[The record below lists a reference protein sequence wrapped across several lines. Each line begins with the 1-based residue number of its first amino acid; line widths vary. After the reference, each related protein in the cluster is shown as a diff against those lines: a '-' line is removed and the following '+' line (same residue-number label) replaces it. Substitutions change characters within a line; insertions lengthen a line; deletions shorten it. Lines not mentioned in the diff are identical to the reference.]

1 MKAFKGTI
9 HFLKTHYETKGR
21 YYGMIL
27 DMLQKENVQIL
38 DSVTDW
44 QEVVYISTKNLIE
57 QGYIT
62 EKYPEKIIELTEK
75 HGAYYVLCPDV
86 ALLHARPEDGVI
98 RRQLS
103 VTLVKEP
110 ITFKGKKDTVRLI
123 VTIAAEDSESH
134 LGALQKIAEIIS
146 NEERI
151 KSLVGINDAE
161 KLYAEFVS
169 VQ

>member
-1 MKAFKGTI
+1 
-9 HFLKTHYETKGR
+9 
-21 YYGMIL
+21 MIL

>member
-1 MKAFKGTI
+1 
-9 HFLKTHYETKGR
+9 
-21 YYGMIL
+21 MIS

-38 DSVTDW
+38 DCVTDW
-44 QEVVYISTKNLIE
+44 QEVVYISTKNLID

-62 EKYPEKIIELTEK
+62 GNYPKKIIELTEK

-103 VTLVKEP
+103 VTVVKEP
-110 ITFKGKKDTVRLI
+110 VTFKGKSDSVRLI
-123 VTIAAEDSESH
+123 ITIAAEDSQSH

-146 NEERI
+146 NEDRI
-151 KSLVGINDAE
+151 KSLIGINDAE
-161 KLYAEFVS
+161 KLYEEFVC